1 MQNGEKEN
9 QVKELDNNK
18 NKKKS
23 KIVREVLVS
32 CNLNGRKQNKSFER
46 REERFQR

>member
-9 QVKELDNNK
+9 QVKELENNK

-23 KIVREVLVS
+23 KIVREVLVPI
-32 CNLNGRKQNKSFER
+32 LQFEW
-46 REERFQR
+46 QKTK